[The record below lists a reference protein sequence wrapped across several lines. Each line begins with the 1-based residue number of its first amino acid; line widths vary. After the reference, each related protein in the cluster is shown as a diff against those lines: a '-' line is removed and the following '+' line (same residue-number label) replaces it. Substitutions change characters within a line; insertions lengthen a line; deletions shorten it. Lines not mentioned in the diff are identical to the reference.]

1 MRCFERGK
9 REREMEQKKK
19 ELRLI
24 DGDLVNTFI
33 KKRDRELH
41 KGDCGRVLVIAGKE
55 GMAGAAVLSA
65 RGALR
70 AGAGLVRIS
79 AQKEIYPILQIGV
92 PEATCISRTLL
103 PEELNGYQAVVMGP
117 GLGDEDKHADLIEN
131 VFQAYEGPLVLDAD
145 GLNLLARNMDWLK
158 LRAERPLILTP
169 HPGEGGRLL
178 GLAAGQVNGDRETAS
193 RRLADLS
200 GAVTVL
206 KGAGTLVSAPGKPTY
221 INTTGNPGMATGGSG
236 DVLSGIIGALAGQG
250 LSCFHA
256 ALAGVY
262 LHGLAG
268 DLAADAL
275 GEYGMRASD
284 IAAFTPLAL
293 KKTIG

>member
-1 MRCFERGK
+1 
-9 REREMEQKKK
+9 MEQKKK

-178 GLAAGQVNGDRETAS
+178 GLAVKYCIVWENHFYSFLNNISQ
-193 RRLADLS
+193 LHIHLHLS
-200 GAVTVL
+200 
-206 KGAGTLVSAPGKPTY
+206 P
-221 INTTGNPGMATGGSG
+221 
-236 DVLSGIIGALAGQG
+236 
-250 LSCFHA
+250 
-256 ALAGVY
+256 
-262 LHGLAG
+262 
-268 DLAADAL
+268 
-275 GEYGMRASD
+275 
-284 IAAFTPLAL
+284 
-293 KKTIG
+293 